1 MYTHDLQYSQYR
13 RPSRPIDIIRWIRDT
28 INWLKLEAN
37 FHICDERTKVFDG
50 SSSGEGQGDVCIE
63 YKR

>member
-1 MYTHDLQYSQYR
+1 M
-13 RPSRPIDIIRWIRDT
+13 RDT

-37 FHICDERTKVFDG
+37 FHICNERPVIPGGKQVYD
-50 SSSGEGQGDVCIE
+50 SSVGQSKCDICME